1 MKTVVV
7 IPTYNEKEN
16 VKLMSDA
23 VLAQPGELE
32 ALFVDDNSPDGTGD
46 VVDEIAKGCGRVHCL
61 HRERKEGLGRAYVAG
76 FAKALEMGADRVV
89 QMDCDFSH
97 DPADIAR
104 LVAEDADLVIG
115 SRYVKGGST
124 PGWPFKRRLISRA
137 GGVFI
142 RVVTGMRI
150 KDPTGGFKCWK
161 AEALRRIHFE
171 SAMSA
176 GYSFQL
182 EMNHRA
188 WKAGLSIR
196 EIPISFTD
204 RTRGQSKI
212 TAGIAVESIKVAL
225 GLRFGRR
232 ARQGAAQVP
241 GDGSAKG
248 PATRGC
254 VFDFGGVMTTTTMPE
269 RVKKLV
275 DKLGID
281 WNILKTGFAK
291 HRTLADADLIT
302 MDEMYDRIWADA
314 GVEVSPENRALI
326 VKEDFASFLYRNE
339 RTLEWMRSL
348 KAEGF
353 KIGILT
359 NMCTEFAKL
368 FREHFPDFIALADAM
383 VISGE
388 EHICKPSPEIYALL
402 QKRIGL
408 EPGELCFFDDVE
420 ANCDGARAAGWNAVR
435 FTTTEETSARFRE
448 LLRRGGGDRQ

>member
-1 MKTVVV
+1 M
-7 IPTYNEKEN
+7 
-16 VKLMSDA
+16 
-23 VLAQPGELE
+23 
-32 ALFVDDNSPDGTGD
+32 
-46 VVDEIAKGCGRVHCL
+46 
-61 HRERKEGLGRAYVAG
+61 
-76 FAKALEMGADRVV
+76 
-89 QMDCDFSH
+89 
-97 DPADIAR
+97 
-104 LVAEDADLVIG
+104 
-115 SRYVKGGST
+115 
-124 PGWPFKRRLISRA
+124 
-137 GGVFI
+137 
-142 RVVTGMRI
+142 
-150 KDPTGGFKCWK
+150 
-161 AEALRRIHFE
+161 
-171 SAMSA
+171 
-176 GYSFQL
+176 
-182 EMNHRA
+182 
-188 WKAGLSIR
+188 
-196 EIPISFTD
+196 
-204 RTRGQSKI
+204 
-212 TAGIAVESIKVAL
+212 ESIKVAL

-232 ARQGAAQVP
+232 ARQGAAQAP